1 MQRRKFN
8 SGFSVAVL
16 LISTLMDSWVCA
28 TVTASIEL
36 GDIPGRPAA
45 PQFPIDRFFQIQDI
59 SELEISPDNQTLY
72 FLQNDRHVS
81 NVFAIDLT
89 TKGLRQV
96 TTFSEPVAGFL
107 VGRNHRFLIVIQDV
121 GGHENF
127 DIYRYSL
134 KTGGVSRLT
143 QTPLSD
149 MSLPCDISSEG
160 KYLFYMQSREGRVES
175 DLWRMEIATGKASVV
190 LPGAGRLLTCEQVSV
205 DGRYLLFQ
213 DIHHNDE
220 VRLGLLDLVTGA
232 ERYIERD
239 RGVVNIDAGFA
250 GDVVY
255 YLNAKDANGFRLWAY
270 KIGSRRP
277 QPVNII
283 PQYDIESLR
292 LFSGGRVAVM
302 TYRTGMASRTE
313 IFSDGFEAP
322 KTFAIPSED
331 IVGAVFSRNDPQ
343 LGIIVTENAAM
354 PRRFY
359 LVKRKGVELLYD
371 SNQSGIDDKYFA
383 TARSTI
389 LESFDGLGI
398 SVHFFIPNHTS
409 EKLPRPAI
417 VWIHGG
423 PQEHIDPLFHNA
435 IQFLANRGFIVVTPN
450 VRGST
455 GFGKRYSLLDNGD
468 WGGGHIKDIV
478 EVANFVRSLRFVDGN
493 RLFVLGESFGGF
505 SVMSLITQ
513 YPKVFKAAIN
523 FFGITEL
530 STFVDSLPPNE
541 QKTVIAELG
550 FDPRLNNAMN
560 RAISPLY
567 HLDRIKIPLQ
577 VHQGANDRRV
587 PKAQSDRLVERMRQ
601 LGLAPEYYV
610 YPDEGHGFRH
620 IENELSAFTR
630 VFEFLARQS
639 QWKKK

>member
-1 MQRRKFN
+1 MQQRRFK
-8 SGFSVAVL
+8 SWFSVAVF
-16 LISTLMDSWVCA
+16 LIGTFRDSLICVA
-28 TVTASIEL
+28 VSAPIEL
-36 GDIPGRPAA
+36 GDIPGRPVA

-59 SELEISPDNQTLY
+59 TELEISPDNQTLY
-72 FLQNDRHVS
+72 FMQNDGRVS

-89 TKGLRQV
+89 TKGLRQI
-96 TTFSEPVAGFL
+96 TTFTEPVAGFL
-107 VGRNHRFLIVIQDV
+107 VGRHNRFLILIQDA

-143 QTPLSD
+143 QTPLGD
-149 MSLPCDISSEG
+149 VSLPCDLSSEG
-160 KYLFYMQSREGRVES
+160 EYLFYMQSRDGRVES
-175 DLWRMEIATGKASVV
+175 DLWRMEITTGKASVV
-190 LPGAGRLLTCEQVSV
+190 LPGEGRLLTCEQVSA

-213 DIHHNDE
+213 DIRHNDE
-220 VRLGLLDLVTGA
+220 VRLGLLDLVTGV
-232 ERYIERD
+232 ERYIEREP
-239 RGVVNIDAGFA
+239 GVVNVDAGFA
-250 GDVVY
+250 GDRVY

-270 KIGSRRP
+270 KIGSRKP
-277 QPVNII
+277 QPVDII
-283 PQYDIESLR
+283 PKYDIEFLR
-292 LFSGGRVAVM
+292 LFSGGRIAVI
-302 TYRTGMASRTE
+302 TYRTGVASRTE
-313 IFSDGFEAP
+313 IFSDGFKAP

-331 IVGAVFSRNDPQ
+331 LVGAVFSRNDPQ
-343 LGIIVTENAAM
+343 VGVIVTENAAM

-359 LVKRKGVELLYD
+359 LVKRTGMELLYD

-383 TARSTI
+383 TVRSTI

-398 SVHFFIPNHTS
+398 PVHFFIPNHTS
-409 EKLPRPAI
+409 EELPRPAV

-423 PQEHIDPLFHNA
+423 PQEHIDPLFHNG

-455 GFGKRYSLLDNGD
+455 GFGKLYSLLDNGD

-478 EVANFVRSLRFVDGN
+478 EVANFVRSLKFVDDN

-513 YPKVFKAAIN
+513 YPKVFKAAID

-530 STFVDSLPPNE
+530 STFIDSLPPNE
-541 QKTVIAELG
+541 QKTVIVELG
-550 FDPRLNNAMN
+550 FDPRLNKAMN

-567 HLDRIKIPLQ
+567 HLERIKIPLQ

-587 PKAQSDRLVERMRQ
+587 PKLQSDRLVERMRQ

-620 IENELSAFTR
+620 IDNKLSAFTR
-630 VFEFLARQS
+630 VLEFLARQR
-639 QWKKK
+639 Q

>member
-1 MQRRKFN
+1 
-8 SGFSVAVL
+8 
-16 LISTLMDSWVCA
+16 MDSLVCA

-36 GDIPGRPAA
+36 GDIPERPAA
-45 PQFPIDRFFQIQDI
+45 PQFPIDRFFQIQEI
-59 SELEISPDNQTLY
+59 TELEISPDNQTLY
-72 FLQNDRHVS
+72 FMQNDGRVS

-89 TKGLRQV
+89 TKGLRKV
-96 TTFSEPVAGFL
+96 TTFTEPVSGFL
-107 VGRNHRFLIVIQDV
+107 VGRNNRFLILIQDV

-134 KTGGVSRLT
+134 KTGGVFRLT
-143 QTPLSD
+143 QTPLGD
-149 MSLPCDISSEG
+149 VSLPCDLSSEG
-160 KYLFYMQSREGRVES
+160 KYLFYMQSRGGRVES

-190 LPGAGRLLTCEQVSV
+190 LPGRGRLLTCEQVSA

-220 VRLGLLDLVTGA
+220 VRLGLLNLVTGVD
-232 ERYIERD
+232 RYIERE
-239 RGVVNIDAGFA
+239 RGVVNVDAGFA
-250 GDVVY
+250 GDRVY
-255 YLNAKDANGFRLWAY
+255 YLSAKDANGFRLWVY
-270 KIGSRRP
+270 KIGSRKP
-277 QPVNII
+277 QPVGII
-283 PQYDIESLR
+283 PQYDIEFLR
-292 LFSGGRVAVM
+292 LFSGGRIAAIS
-302 TYRTGMASRTE
+302 YRTGVASRTE

-322 KTFAIPSED
+322 KTFAVPRDD

-343 LGIIVTENAAM
+343 FGVIVTENAAM

-359 LVKRKGVELLYD
+359 LVKRTGVELLYD
-371 SNQSGIDDKYFA
+371 SNQSGIDAKYFA

-398 SVHFFIPNHTS
+398 PVHFFIPNHTS
-409 EKLPRPAI
+409 EELPRPAV

-423 PQEHIDPLFHNA
+423 PQERIDPLFHNG
-435 IQFLANRGFIVVTPN
+435 IQILANRGYIVVTPN

-455 GFGKRYSLLDNGD
+455 GFGKLYSLLDNGD

-478 EVANFVRSLRFVDGN
+478 EVANFVRSRRFVDGD
-493 RLFVLGESFGGF
+493 RLFVIGESFGGF

-530 STFVDSLPPNE
+530 STFIDSLPPNE
-541 QKTVIAELG
+541 LKTVIAELG

-567 HLDRIKIPLQ
+567 HLDRLKIPLQ

-620 IENELSAFTR
+620 IDNKLSAFTR
-630 VFEFLARQS
+630 VLEFLARHNQ
-639 QWKKK
+639 